1 MPMFSTDNWCNRTIS
16 MKTHDSDSFDNYWDE
31 IDSFASQILQA
42 NYKPADT
49 DKLAREQ
56 KHLTKNQQEDLAK
69 LLREF
74 SKLFSGELGK
84 YQGQKVHLEVEKHA
98 KPKHARPYSVPHTQM
113 NLFKQELM
121 RLVDIGVLRPIGAT
135 EWASPTFIRPKK
147 DNTVRWL
154 TDFRELN
161 KVLKRRVYPLPNIQ
175 EVLTKRS
182 GYEFFSKLDISMC
195 YYTFELDEESQELC
209 TIITPFGKFC
219 YNRLAMGLTCSPDI
233 CQELMEN
240 IFRDIEDSDVFIDDI
255 GAFSTCWKSH
265 LKLLHKILQRLQDNG
280 FTVNPRKCE
289 WGVKET
295 DYLGYW
301 LTPTGLKPWKKK
313 IDAILKMDRPRNIK
327 QLRSFLGAVNF
338 YRDMWPR
345 RSHVLKPLTELTGK
359 GQFVWDPNPNDPVHT
374 KAFEAMKALI
384 AADAFC
390 AYPDHTKPFE
400 VYTDSSDYQLGAA
413 IMQKGKPVAYYSRK
427 LTKAQQNYSTYEKE
441 LLAIYATLVTFRT
454 MLLGTEITVYTDHQN
469 HIYDKIRNRRVLNW
483 RLELEDFAPKL
494 VYLPGKYNVLAD
506 CFSRL
511 PRIEGKDEGES
522 SEVESK
528 FHSILDNQELAECFT
543 NFPFDHNSAPFD
555 SFVNFPSDN
564 IRNPMD
570 LKWIQEHQFEDKE
583 LNRIHQSNPNQYVT
597 KFIDDY
603 AMICYRKDPLVP
615 EHEWKICIPS
625 LLLGDMIRWN
635 HVLLGHC
642 GATRLYDSIRVM
654 FYHPRLKNRV
664 DTYNCKTCQ
673 KYKQQGRSHGHL
685 PEREALLLPFEEVHI
700 DLIGPWKVTVSGREI
715 EVLALTCI
723 EPVTNLVELIRIN
736 NKTAEHVAQQF
747 ENCWLSRYPWPTKAI
762 HDNGGEFTGYPFQK
776 LLEQANIKS
785 TPTSPYTPTANS
797 ICERMH
803 QTVGNVLRTIFHGTN
818 ITSIEQ
824 AHQFI
829 DNSLYTAM
837 HAIRA
842 ATSRALNNNSPG
854 SLVFN
859 RHMFLN
865 IPLEADL
872 LALQNMRQRKIQI
885 NLIKQN
891 KKRWNYDY
899 KVGQKV
905 LIKNKGHRKMEAP
918 TEGPFTIV
926 QVYTNGTVALQRR
939 NNVLERIN
947 IRRLSPFKE

>member
-1 MPMFSTDNWCNRTIS
+1 MNVESPIKSKEDLVPTTMMIIRMIQKTPSGRLLRVLFDSGGTKTMINTSALPKGCTPRLLEQPLRTNTVQGTMETSRFVTLDTLMLPEFDRSLKVEQHHAYVFNTPCKYDLILGRDFLGPAGINLDFLSHTMQWCNRTVS
-16 MKTHDSDSFDNYWDE
+16 MKKPSFTNAQMYDDSFEQFYWKE
-31 IDSFASQILQA
+31 IDSFTSEILQA
-42 NYKPADT
+42 DYKSVDT
-49 DKLAREQ
+49 GEVAREQ
-56 KHLTKNQQEDLAK
+56 THLTKDQQKDLTK
-69 LLREF
+69 LLSEF
-74 SKLFSGELGK
+74 KQLFSGKLGK
-84 YQGQKVHLEVEKHA
+84 YEGKKVHLEVEKDA
-98 KPKHARPYSVPHTQM
+98 RPKHAKPYSVPHTQM
-113 NLFKQELM
+113 NLFKEELT
-121 RLVDIGVLRPIGAT
+121 RLVNIGVLRPIGAT

-147 DNTVRWL
+147 DNAVRWL

-195 YYTFELDEESQELC
+195 YYTFELDKESQELC
-209 TIITPFGKFC
+209 TIVTPFGKFC

-255 GAFSTCWKSH
+255 GAFSKSWKSH
-265 LKLLHKILQRLQDNG
+265 LQLLHKILTRLQDNG

-313 IDAILKMDRPRNIK
+313 VEAILKMDRPRNIK

-359 GQFVWDPNPNDPVHT
+359 GQFIWDPDPGNPVHT
-374 KAFEAMKALI
+374 KSFEEMKALI

-427 LTKAQQNYSTYEKE
+427 LTAAQKNYSTYEKE

-454 MLLGTEITVYTDHQN
+454 MLLGTDITVYTDHRN
-469 HIYDKIRNRRVLNW
+469 HVYDTINNRRVLNW
-483 RLELEDFAPKL
+483 RLALEDFAPKL

-511 PRIEGKDEGES
+511 PRIEGKNADANEDLP
-522 SEVESK
+522 EVDSK
-528 FHSILDNQELAECFT
+528 FHSILDDTELAECFSH
-543 NFPFDHNSAPFD
+543 FPFDANSAPFD
-555 SFVNFPSDN
+555 SFVNFPSDD
-564 IRNPMD
+564 IRNPVD
-570 LKWIQEHQFEDKE
+570 LKWIQQHQFEDEE
-583 LNRIHQSNPNQYVT
+583 LNRIHQNNPQQYVT
-597 KFIDDY
+597 KFMDDIP
-603 AMICYRKDPLVP
+603 MICYRKDSLVP
-615 EHEWKICIPS
+615 ENEWRICIPTT
-625 LLLGDMIRWN
+625 LLDNIIRWN

-654 FYHPRLKNRV
+654 LYHPSLKNRI
-664 DTYNCKTCQ
+664 DTYKCSTCQ

-685 PEREALLLPFEEVHI
+685 PEKEAILLPFEEVHV
-700 DLIGPWKVTVSGREI
+700 DLIGPWKVMVAEQEI

-747 ENCWLSRYPWPTKAI
+747 ENCWLSRYPWPAKAI
-762 HDNGGEFTGYPFQK
+762 HDNGGEFTGYPFQR
-776 LLEQANIKS
+776 LLEKANIKS

-803 QTVGNVLRTIFHGTN
+803 QTVGNIL
-818 ITSIEQ
+818 
-824 AHQFI
+824 
-829 DNSLYTAM
+829 
-837 HAIRA
+837 
-842 ATSRALNNNSPG
+842 
-854 SLVFN
+854 
-859 RHMFLN
+859 
-865 IPLEADL
+865 
-872 LALQNMRQRKIQI
+872 
-885 NLIKQN
+885 
-891 KKRWNYDY
+891 
-899 KVGQKV
+899 
-905 LIKNKGHRKMEAP
+905 
-918 TEGPFTIV
+918 
-926 QVYTNGTVALQRR
+926 
-939 NNVLERIN
+939 
-947 IRRLSPFKE
+947 